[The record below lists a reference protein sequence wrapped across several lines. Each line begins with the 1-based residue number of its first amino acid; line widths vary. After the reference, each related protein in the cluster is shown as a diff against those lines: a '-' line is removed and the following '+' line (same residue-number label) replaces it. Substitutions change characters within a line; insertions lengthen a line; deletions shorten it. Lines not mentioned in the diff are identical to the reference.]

1 MPTEVMLLVLLGAL
15 LHAAWNASIRA
26 AGDKFA
32 QMVALT
38 FGSALIAAAALP
50 FLPLP
55 APEGRPFIAASVLT
69 HFVYFTLVARAYEQ
83 GELSVS
89 YPLMRGTAPL
99 LVALVSMLFLHEPLS
114 ETGWLALLLL
124 SGGLWVLAAERRGS
138 VGLALA
144 NAGVIAAYTLIDGSG
159 ARLAGVGA
167 AGALSYTLWMFLLN
181 AVPFLAWVLLV
192 RDRRRQLPAVAK
204 AWWRGLVGGA
214 LALASYGLAIWA
226 MTRAP
231 IPLVAALRE
240 TAVIFGLVIG
250 AVVLKER
257 FGPARWLATLLVA
270 AGAVVLRLA

>member
-1 MPTEVMLLVLLGAL
+1 MPTEVMLLVLLGAV

-26 AGDKFA
+26 AADRFA
-32 QMVALT
+32 QMVALVL
-38 FGSALIAAAALP
+38 GSALIAAAALP

-55 APEGRPFIAASVLT
+55 APASRPFIAASVFT
-69 HFVYFTLVARAYEQ
+69 HFVYFTLVARAYEH
-83 GELSVS
+83 GELSLS

-99 LVALVSMLFLHEPLS
+99 LTAVVSMLLLHEPLS
-114 ETGWLALLLL
+114 QAGWLALLLL
-124 SGGLWVLAAERRGS
+124 SGGLLVLGAERRG
-138 VGLALA
+138 GAGFALA
-144 NAGVIAAYTLIDGSG
+144 NAGVIAAYTVIDGSG
-159 ARLAGVGA
+159 ARLAGSGA
-167 AGALSYTLWMFLLN
+167 GGALSYTLWMFLLN
-181 AVPFLAWVLLV
+181 AVPFLGWVLLV
-192 RDRRRQLPAVAK
+192 RRKRRHLPAVAA
-204 AWWRGLVGGA
+204 AWRAGLLGGA

-250 AVVLKER
+250 ALVLKER

>member
-26 AGDKFA
+26 AEDKFA

-38 FGSALIAAAALP
+38 LGSALLAAIALP

-55 APEGRPFIAASVLT
+55 APASWPYVAASVLA
-69 HFVYFTLVARAYEQ
+69 HFIYFVLVARAYEH

-99 LVALVSMLFLHEPLS
+99 LTALAALVLFGEPLS
-114 ETGWLALLLL
+114 GTGWFALLLL
-124 SGGLWVLAAERRGS
+124 SGGVLVLSAERSGRGGMS
-138 VGLALA
+138 FALA
-144 NAGVIAAYTLIDGSG
+144 NAGVIAAYTLIDGTG
-159 ARLAGVGA
+159 ARLAGA
-167 AGALSYTLWMFLLN
+167 AWSYTLWMFLFN
-181 AVPFLAWVLLV
+181 AIPFVAWVLV
-192 RDRRRQLPAVAK
+192 VKQKRRHLPAIAD
-204 AWWRGLVGGA
+204 AWARGLLGGA

-250 AVVLKER
+250 ALVLKER
-257 FGPARWLATLLVA
+257 FGPARWVATGLVA
-270 AGAVVLRLA
+270 LGAVVLRLA

>member
-26 AGDKFA
+26 AADRFA
-32 QMVALT
+32 QMVALIL
-38 FGSALIAAAALP
+38 GSALIAAAALP

-55 APEGRPFIAASVLT
+55 APASWPFIAASVFT
-69 HFVYFTLVARAYEQ
+69 HFVYFTLVARAYEH
-83 GELSVS
+83 GELSRS

-99 LVALVSMLFLHEPLS
+99 LTALAAMIFLHEPLS
-114 ETGWLALLLL
+114 QVGWLALLLL
-124 SGGLWVLAAERRGS
+124 SGGLLVLGAERRG
-138 VGLALA
+138 GAGFALA
-144 NAGVIAAYTLIDGSG
+144 NAGVIAAYTVIDGSG
-159 ARLAGVGA
+159 ARLAGSGA
-167 AGALSYTLWMFLLN
+167 GGALSYTLWMFLLN
-181 AVPFLAWVLLV
+181 AVPFLGWVLLV
-192 RDRRRQLPAVAK
+192 RQKRRHLTALAA
-204 AWWRGLVGGA
+204 AWQHGLIGGA

-250 AVVLKER
+250 ALVLKER

-270 AGAVVLRLA
+270 AGAVLLRLA